1 MAIRMKRSDMSAE
14 QISLTVYESPIG
26 ALTLIGG
33 ARGLTDVRFA
43 DGSPRPAAAAE
54 HALSRAVA
62 QLSEYFASERREFDL
77 ALDLQGTPLQLRVWQ
92 LLREIPY
99 GATTTYGALA
109 AQLDDELYPQGLEAH
124 LRARLVGAAVGRT
137 PTPIVVPCH
146 RVIGAGGSLTGYGG
160 GLPRKRAL
168 LELEGVSVGGG
179 TGARARVRAEDQL
192 ALL

>member
-1 MAIRMKRSDMSAE
+1 VSAE
-14 QISLTVYESPIG
+14 QISYAVYESPIG

-33 ARGLTDVRFA
+33 PRGLTGLRFP
-43 DGSPRPAAAAE
+43 DGSPRPAAVAE
-54 HALSRAVA
+54 HAMASAVA
-62 QLSEYFASERREFDL
+62 QLSEYFAGERREFDL
-77 ALDLQGTPLQLRVWQ
+77 ALHLDGTPLQRRVWQ

-109 AQLDDELYPQGLEAH
+109 AQLDDGLYPQGLEAH
-124 LRARLVGAAVGRT
+124 LRARLVGSAVGRT

-146 RVIGAGGSLTGYGG
+146 RVVGAAGSLTGYGG
-160 GLPRKRAL
+160 GLARKRAL

-179 TGARARVRAEDQL
+179 TGARARVRADDQL